1 MWLKSFFK
9 KLYYIIVELLYPK
22 HCAVCDKHLLMFAD
36 IPLCSE
42 CALVKHVPKCIRDD
56 KYSFDEAVCA
66 LKYEGEVRNVFHKY
80 KFENI
85 KYYAKAYAYF
95 MDKATEDRKYMRDA
109 VICPVP
115 LSSGRDRLYNQTAVI
130 AKELA
135 ARWDTENVE
144 ELLYKSREIN
154 PLSQMKL
161 PERRFYMEDAIS
173 VNPECRV
180 SGRDV
185 LLIDDIFTSGTTA
198 GECAKVLKAYGARKV
213 YVLCACYD

>member
-1 MWLKSFFK
+1 MSIKNT
-9 KLYYIIVELLYPK
+9 Y
-22 HCAVCDKHLLMFAD
+22 AVFGLGRYGL
-36 IPLCSE
+36 
-42 CALVKHVPKCIRDD
+42 
-56 KYSFDEAVCA
+56 AV
-66 LKYEGEVRNVFHKY
+66 
-80 KFENI
+80 
-85 KYYAKAYAYF
+85 
-95 MDKATEDRKYMRDA
+95 
-109 VICPVP
+109 
-115 LSSGRDRLYNQTAVI
+115 

-135 ARWDTENVE
+135 ARWGTANVE

-185 LLIDDIFTSGTTA
+185 LLIDDIFTSGTTT
-198 GECAKVLKAYGARKV
+198 GECAKILKAYGARKV